1 MKSEDADGRV
11 PLSGADKA
19 ACKTPPHPVAA
30 KSGLLASQLPCPVDY
45 SGVLSYLSIGVPTQL
60 LSVLIPAHIKNKN
73 KTARMRR
80 GRSIIAG
87 KEDEANVSIVSNAN
101 VN

>member
-1 MKSEDADGRV
+1 MADSLCQELTKQPAKHRTIRV
-11 PLSGADKA
+11 A
-19 ACKTPPHPVAA
+19 V

-45 SGVLSYLSIGVPTQL
+45 SGVLSYLNIGVPTQL